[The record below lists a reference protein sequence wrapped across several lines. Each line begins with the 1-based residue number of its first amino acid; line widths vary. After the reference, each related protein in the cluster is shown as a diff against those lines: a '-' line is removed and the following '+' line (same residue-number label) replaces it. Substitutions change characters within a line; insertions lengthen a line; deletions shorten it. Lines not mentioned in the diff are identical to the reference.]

1 MRVRERARA
10 NRFVSVA
17 YVLKLSTIKSHPFA
31 LIDVKLFAIEILCAL
46 DHSKLRPYNMANCT
60 ISPLWTLF
68 IQRKKHIFFIFRC
81 FVCHFS
87 TSLVDWIRVL
97 FDETLKFSVDWC
109 RKHLCLNRSVCVP
122 LRYIAHAVYR
132 LPLNCEREA
141 SIRWNCFRPS
151 YLMHESKEQSTA
163 NLHHYLLSKTSKC
176 VLHRCKLS
184 SFTTARAHTPHWYD
198 GKRTKCSSHQKH
210 K

>member
-17 YVLKLSTIKSHPFA
+17 YVLKLCTIISHPFA
-31 LIDVKLFAIEILCAL
+31 FIDVKLFAIQILSAL

-60 ISPLWTLF
+60 FSPFEHSAFNGKTYFLRSFFLLCMLF
-68 IQRKKHIFFIFRC
+68 
-81 FVCHFS
+81 
-87 TSLVDWIRVL
+87 SLFDHVRVL

-109 RKHLCLNRSVCVP
+109 RKHLCLNRSMCVP
-122 LRYIAHAVYR
+122 LRYIAHAVNR
-132 LPLNCEREA
+132 LLLNWERERA
-141 SIRWNCFRPS
+141 YGEIVLRPS

-163 NLHHYLLSKTSKC
+163 NLHHYLCWAKASKC

-184 SFTTARAHTPHWYD
+184 SFNHKHTPHWYD
-198 GKRTKCSSHQKH
+198 GKRTECSSHQKH